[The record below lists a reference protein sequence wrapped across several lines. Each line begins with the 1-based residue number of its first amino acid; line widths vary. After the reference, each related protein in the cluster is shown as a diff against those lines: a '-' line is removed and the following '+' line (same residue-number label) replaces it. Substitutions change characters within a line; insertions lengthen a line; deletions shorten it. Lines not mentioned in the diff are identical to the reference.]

1 MKTLLLLFVLTSLT
15 SCFSSKDKSAA
26 SNASTT
32 KDITP
37 ITSDIKVDD
46 NGLSLTEA
54 SLKTKYGNI
63 ILKFYPLK
71 APSTTK
77 RIMQLIKEGFYDGLM
92 FHRVIPDFVAQ
103 GGDPAGTGMGGSG
116 QKLKAE
122 FNDLKHIEGT
132 LAMARS
138 QDPNSADSQFYIALT
153 RLPHLDNK
161 YTIFAQVV
169 KGMKLIHMLKKGDK
183 IISFTLHEE

>member
-1 MKTLLLLFVLTSLT
+1 
-15 SCFSSKDKSAA
+15 
-26 SNASTT
+26 
-32 KDITP
+32 
-37 ITSDIKVDD
+37 
-46 NGLSLTEA
+46 
-54 SLKTKYGNI
+54 
-63 ILKFYPLK
+63 
-71 APSTTK
+71 
-77 RIMQLIKEGFYDGLM
+77 MQLIKEGFYDGLM